1 MKVENDT
8 NDPVD
13 YDQAGSGGG
22 DDEEFPSAQANEQG
36 HLNAN
41 GGNSSFSPAGSP
53 PWTVTFTDDDTG
65 AQCTS
70 PAFSNASA
78 TVKILS
84 FNPCNIEV
92 S

>member
-13 YDQAGSGGG
+13 YDQAGSGGS
-22 DDEEFPSAQANEQG
+22 DDEELPSAQANEEG
-36 HLNAN
+36 HLDPD
-41 GGNSSFSPAGSP
+41 GGNSSFSPAGSA
-53 PWTVTFTDDDTG
+53 PWTVTFRDDDTG
-65 AQCTS
+65 ATCTS
-70 PAFSNASA
+70 PPFSDPNA
-78 TVKILS
+78 TVKIVS